1 MKNTSLRTR
10 VLSGIIIGI
19 IIGISSFIVT
29 STISNQQSDSSM
41 NATIFSDIV
50 ESSDYPA
57 FDMEEMTIYEPSYH
71 IDSNLWN
78 QPLIPRRQ
86 AIQSA
91 MRFLRANLDEFVW
104 ENATISF
111 CILVDKQYSTRPI
124 WTILIDGPF
133 LFTSVRVNAITGE
146 IIGWNLSSA
155 SISISNSTPID
166 SYTEAEE
173 IAYEFLKLNNYSIPS
188 NAKYVGVKQYPYV
201 SDDFYVEFQHFE
213 ETICVGSPR
222 FNPDIPISYDNEGI
236 ILRVSKSIGQV
247 TQFGYCWTVVGN
259 IPRFGMISRGYA
271 ESIALDNRSYTNPII
286 LGSRLYLTE
295 VKSRLSSDGSPQLRV
310 SWVIAVNVSNNLRVL
325 WVDAFSGEF
334 LQEMRTNGI
343 PDINWETQEV
353 VFPSYSVVAFAL
365 VLSTMAASVIW
376 YSLRRRTYLE

>member
-41 NATIFSDIV
+41 NATIFLDIV

-236 ILRVSKSIGQV
+236 ILRVSESFGQV
-247 TQFGYCWTVVGN
+247 TQFGYLWTVVGD
-259 IPRFGMISRGYA
+259 IPKSGMISRGYA

-334 LQEMRTNGI
+334 LQEMRTNGM